1 MNIGFDAKR
10 AFHNKTGL
18 GNYSR
23 TLIGLLANQYPEH
36 DYYLYNPKPADL
48 FSIAGKNVHQV
59 LPSNFLHKLF
69 SAAWRSSWVMSD
81 LKKNNIGLYHGLSHE
96 IPVGID
102 KTAIRSVVTIHDL
115 IPERYPEQYNPVDV
129 KIYHKKF
136 SYACRH
142 ADKVIAISEQTKKDI
157 LEFYKI
163 PEEKVVVC
171 YQACDPVFMK
181 QVSEEEKKRIKARY
195 ELPPE
200 FFLYVGSII
209 ERKNLLNI
217 CKALFLLRNELT
229 IPLVVIGEGG
239 KYKKLV
245 NDYILQNGLQQKIIF
260 LSDRAGI
267 KNDLEFGTPA
277 TLAAIYQSAI
287 AMIYP
292 SFYEGFG
299 LPVAEALCSRL
310 PVITS
315 NVSCLPEAG
324 GDAAFFADPSRAEEI
339 AEGMRKIYNDHEL
352 VVLMKEKGWRYAN
365 RNTAEIYAANVMKI
379 YKEVM
384 ENKS

>member
-10 AFHNKTGL
+10 AYHNKTGL

-23 TLIGLLANQYPEH
+23 NLLRLLTGQYPEH
-36 DYYLYNPKPADL
+36 EYFLFNPKHSASFDL
-48 FSIAGKNVHQV
+48 TGKNIHQV
-59 LPSNFLHKLF
+59 LPTNPVHKLF
-69 SAAWRSSWVMSD
+69 SAAWRSSWVKSD
-81 LKKNNIGLYHGLSHE
+81 LKKNKIDLYHGLSHE
-96 IPVGID
+96 IPVGIGN
-102 KTAIRSVVTIHDL
+102 TGIRSVVTIHDL

-136 SYACRH
+136 RYACRH
-142 ADKVIAISEQTKKDI
+142 ADKVIAISEQTKNDI
-157 LEFYKI
+157 LEFYGV
-163 PEEKVVVC
+163 PDEKVVVC

-181 QVSEEEKKRIKARY
+181 QVSEEEKKRIKAKY
-195 ELPPE
+195 GLPPE

-209 ERKNLLNI
+209 ARKNLLNI
-217 CKALFLLRNELT
+217 CKAMFLLRNELN

-239 KYKKLV
+239 KYRKLV
-245 NDYILQNGLQQKIIF
+245 NDYIVQNGLQQQIIF
-260 LSDRAGI
+260 LSEREEI
-267 KNDLEFGTPA
+267 KKDTGFNTPA
-277 TLAAIYQSAI
+277 TLAAIYQSAV

-339 AEGMRKIYNDHEL
+339 ADGMRKIYTDHEL
-352 VVLMKEKGWRYAN
+352 VALMKEKGWRYAN
-365 RNTAEIYAANVMKI
+365 RNTPEIYAANVINI

-384 ENKS
+384 SS